1 MSAFVPEAAREPAPN
16 RDHGFWRRRSLR
28 WQVMVAVVAINLCA
42 ALAALLVVI
51 VNARRATEAEM
62 TASLV
67 VAERL
72 VEETVQRLASSAGGE
87 ASLAQL
93 PLHISGL
100 RHVRIAVED
109 LQGRIVDIAPKAA
122 ERDGDHEAVPGWFAA
137 LVTVDAGVRDVP
149 VVEGGRVVGHV
160 RVAGEASDEVAEVWS
175 DTSDLA
181 VLALGV
187 NIAVLSALY
196 LVLGRLL
203 RPLQTL
209 SVGLSQLEAGNFAHR
224 LPRPDVRE
232 LAHIADRFNA
242 LGAAL
247 NAARADNARLNERVI
262 HVQDDER
269 RQIASDLHD
278 ELGPCLFG
286 LRANLE
292 SVQRLAGRTEPDLGR
307 RIGERTGTMAE
318 ILDRVQ
324 GLNRRLLR
332 QLRPMALGHV
342 PLAAVIGDLVADFE
356 SHSPEHRFHLTV
368 EDVAERYP
376 DSVELTVYRCLREA
390 ATNALRHGGA
400 RNISIA
406 LRGAEGELRLTVEDD
421 GVGMAPGAAPGL
433 GLTGIGERLSA
444 LGGSWQIVPAA
455 AGGTR
460 VEMVVPVM
468 SVMTDTTG
476 TTSDRVAAQ

>member
-1 MSAFVPEAAREPAPN
+1 MSAFVPEAEPEPA
-16 RDHGFWRRRSLR
+16 RGFWQRRSLR
-28 WQVMVAVVAINLCA
+28 WQVMVAVIAINLCA

-51 VNARRATEAEM
+51 ANARRATEAEM

-72 VEETVQRLASSAGGE
+72 VEETVQRLAGSHGGE

-109 LQGRIVDIAPKAA
+109 EQGRVVDVAPEAG
-122 ERDGDHEAVPGWFAA
+122 DVGGDHREDVPGWFAA

-149 VVEGGRVVGHV
+149 VVESGRVVGHV
-160 RVAGEASDEVAEVWS
+160 RVSGEASDEVAEVWS

-181 VLALGV
+181 ALALGV
-187 NIAVLSALY
+187 NIAILGALY

-203 RPLQTL
+203 RPLRTL
-209 SVGLSQLEAGNFAHR
+209 SVGLSELEAGHFEHR
-224 LPRPDVRE
+224 LPRPHVRE
-232 LAHIADRFNA
+232 LAVIADRFNA
-242 LGAAL
+242 LGTAL

-292 SVQRLAGRTEPDLGR
+292 SVERLAGRVEPDLR
-307 RIGERTGTMAE
+307 RRLSERTGTMAE

-342 PLAAVIGDLVADFE
+342 PLAAVVADLIADFE
-356 SHSPEHRFHLTV
+356 RHSPEHRFRLAV
-368 EDVAERYP
+368 EEVAERYS
-376 DSVELTVYRCLREA
+376 DSVELTVYRCIQEA

-400 RNISIA
+400 ENIAIE
-406 LRGAEGELRLTVEDD
+406 LRATEGELRLTVEDD
-421 GVGMAPGAAPGL
+421 GIGMAPQAAPGR

-444 LGGSWQIVPAA
+444 LGGSWRIVPARPR
-455 AGGTR
+455 GTR
-460 VEMVVPVM
+460 VEMSVPVGADDAARPPADE
-468 SVMTDTTG
+468 TAEKA
-476 TTSDRVAAQ
+476 AAQ

>member
-1 MSAFVPEAAREPAPN
+1 MSAFVPEVESEPAPV
-16 RDHGFWRRRSLR
+16 RGFWQRRSLR
-28 WQVMVAVVAINLCA
+28 WQVMVAVIAINLCA
-42 ALAALLVVI
+42 AFAALLVVI

-62 TASLV
+62 TASLA

-72 VEETVQRLASSAGGE
+72 VEETVQRLAESEGGE

-109 LQGRIVDIAPKAA
+109 LEGRIVDVAPK
-122 ERDGDHEAVPGWFAA
+122 ENGSVGGHEEVVPGWFVA
-137 LVTVDAGVRDVP
+137 LVTVNPGVRDVP
-149 VVEGGRVVGHV
+149 VVEEGRVVGHV
-160 RVAGEASDEVAEVWS
+160 RVSGVASDEVAEVWS

-181 VLALGV
+181 TLALGV
-187 NIAVLSALY
+187 SIAMLGALY

-203 RPLQTL
+203 RPLRTL
-209 SVGLSQLEAGNFAHR
+209 SAGLSELEAGNFQHR
-224 LPRPDVRE
+224 LPRPHVRE
-232 LAHIADRFNA
+232 LASIVDRFNA
-242 LGAAL
+242 LGTAL

-292 SVQRLAGRTEPDLGR
+292 SVERLAGRVEPDLGR

-318 ILDRVQ
+318 ILDRIQ

-356 SHSPEHRFHLTV
+356 RHSPEHRFQLTV
-368 EDVAERYP
+368 EEVAERYA
-376 DSVELTVYRCLREA
+376 DSVELTVYRCIQEA

-400 RNISIA
+400 RNITIG
-406 LRGAEGELRLTVEDD
+406 LRAADGELRLTVEDD
-421 GVGMAPGAAPGL
+421 GVGMAPRAAPGL

-444 LGGSWQIVPAA
+444 LGGNWRIVAA
-455 AGGTR
+455 EPTGTR
-460 VEMVVPVM
+460 VEMSVP
-468 SVMTDTTG
+468 TG
-476 TTSDRVAAQ
+476 DDQAMDKVAAQ